1 MIELLKKKKKNY
13 RLADLFKGFIKLD
26 RPKKYNLKQILI
38 NTLP

>member
-1 MIELLKKKKKNY
+1 MIELLKKKKNY

-26 RPKKYNLKQILI
+26 RPKKNILKQILI